1 MAVRRQ
7 SSADQATLERMA
19 ADTGRATRSSGSK
32 NLRHALGGTA
42 EMATKA
48 AEYKPTRRLFGEG
61 GSGRLSLALQTLVLL
76 TRTRSAPRAPAGDNL
91 IMLSAAPSNAKPAP
105 VNSEIR
111 VPSVG

>member
-48 AEYKPTRRLFGEG
+48 AEYKPTSRLFGEG
-61 GSGRLSLALQTLVLL
+61 GSGRLHSPFRRWSSW
-76 TRTRSAPRAPAGDNL
+76 TRTRSAPRAPVGDNL
-91 IMLSAAPSNAKPAP
+91 SMLSAAPSSAKPAP
-105 VNSEIR
+105 VSSEIR
-111 VPSVG
+111 VPSAG

>member
-76 TRTRSAPRAPAGDNL
+76 DPHPFGAACACGRQSHHAERRAEQRKAG
-91 IMLSAAPSNAKPAP
+91 A
-105 VNSEIR
+105 
-111 VPSVG
+111 GQ